1 MWCFSV
7 AFSTYC
13 TVHSLLSPAHS
24 YLPGVISPRHA
35 SLLWM
40 MWSPVSPRR
49 EAAPVVFVCLF
60 FFWQKHFTQLIWK
73 YHKLLFLCLRQKKKR
88 FKYISINNWG
98 YSLVNHSLCTVLL
111 ILITWQLTG
120 VHFTYVGMIC
130 FHIASFWPCHSINI
144 VLVSMDGEWQIGRE
158 QRWAGPGA
166 AVHMRMKGSVYSD

>member
-1 MWCFSV
+1 MFFCGIFHLLYCPQPLVTGPLIPTRGHLTKARKSSV
-7 AFSTYC
+7 NDVKPGQSETGSC
-13 TVHSLLSPAHS
+13 TCS
-24 YLPGVISPRHA
+24 
-35 SLLWM
+35 
-40 MWSPVSPRR
+40 
-49 EAAPVVFVCLF
+49 FCLF
-60 FFWQKHFTQLIWK
+60 VFLLTKTFHAIDLEIPQALIFVFAPK
-73 YHKLLFLCLRQKKKR
+73 KKKR